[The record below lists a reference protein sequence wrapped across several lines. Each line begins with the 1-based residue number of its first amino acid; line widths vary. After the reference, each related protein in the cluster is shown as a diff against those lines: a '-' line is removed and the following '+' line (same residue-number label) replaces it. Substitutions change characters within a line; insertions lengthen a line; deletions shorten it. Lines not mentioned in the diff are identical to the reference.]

1 MGGEEW
7 MDGGGSQN
15 EHTNRTKH
23 KGGKWISPVHS
34 TTKCSERGEKTKN
47 ACSGQVEAGLRW
59 FKRYTLLLKKALFY
73 ELLTFTFEDFTLNK
87 QRIQG
92 EGGKTEENLR
102 CKDANHVV
110 EETEEDVGGEE

>member
-7 MDGGGSQN
+7 MDNKGSTPTEPSTREENGHLLFIQQQDAV
-15 EHTNRTKH
+15 
-23 KGGKWISPVHS
+23 KGG
-34 TTKCSERGEKTKN
+34 EKNKN
-47 ACSGQVEAGLRW
+47 ACSGQVQAGLR

-73 ELLTFTFEDFTLNK
+73 ELLTFFTFEDFTLNK

-92 EGGKTEENLR
+92 EGGKAEENLR
-102 CKDANHVV
+102 CKDANRVV